1 MINLL
6 KKQLQTK
13 TNNLLTKVFILLRR
27 SKVRNYSKNVVNTHG
42 IIGVSDL
49 TTELDVTEM
58 TIRRDLKSLEEEG
71 LIQRVHGGA
80 KLPEN
85 LSEKDFLIQEKQEI
99 NIS

>member
-13 TNNLLTKVFILLRR
+13 TNNLLKEVFILLKDQRLETIQ
-27 SKVRNYSKNVVNTHG
+27 KLVNTHG

-85 LSEKDFLIQEKQEI
+85 LSEKELSHSRSKR
-99 NIS
+99 